1 MALSDHLATLEDL
14 RRRGKPTADDA
25 LAALEAIVA
34 RGQAIA
40 RAVADYEAKRT
51 RMVAVPFA
59 EVLATVVLID
69 AFLEAWFADL
79 DYPPTLFMD
88 LRTAAAGLFSL
99 QALRRAFASQAS
111 ATGSIDNVF
120 VPDANPFVPYRVRQ
134 NDTLERIALTCLG
147 DVERAWEILDIN
159 RLAYPFLLTDRDF
172 SHGEFS
178 GEFEGGEFLLSGQA
192 DRTNVPDNV
201 KVPGDLLWL
210 PSDAVVPD
218 AFQPA
223 TIRDV
228 ELYGRDLDL
237 TDGVPHFAASGELA
251 TVAGVANMQQALRLR
266 IGTLRGE
273 LVLHPTYGMEKLL
286 AVGVEGTF
294 ANVSLAGIGVAR
306 TVMQDP
312 RVTAVRDGHQRFAN
326 TINAADMTVRLIGA
340 GGRDLPLN
348 LVLPETVGGP
358 G

>member
-14 RRRGKPTADDA
+14 RRRGKPTAEDA
-25 LAALEAIVA
+25 LAALETIIA

-40 RAVADYEAKRT
+40 DAVAAYEAQRT

-59 EVLATVVLID
+59 EVLATTALID
-69 AFLEAWFADL
+69 AFLEERFADL
-79 DYPPTLFMD
+79 DYPPTLFVD
-88 LRTAAAGLFSL
+88 LRSAAAGLFSL

-111 ATGSIDNVF
+111 ATGTIDNVF

-134 NDTLERIALTCLG
+134 HDTLERIALACLG

-159 RLAYPFLLTDRDF
+159 HLAYPFFLTDRDF

-178 GEFEGGEFLLSGQA
+178 SEFEGGEFLQAGQA
-192 DRTNVPDNV
+192 DRENVPADV

-210 PSDAVVPD
+210 PSDARVPD

-223 TIRDV
+223 TVRDV

-237 TDGVPHFAASGELA
+237 TDGVPHFAASGELG
-251 TVAGVANMQQALRLR
+251 TVEGIANMQQALRLR
-266 IGTLRGE
+266 IGTRRGE
-273 LVLHPTYGMEKLL
+273 LVLHPAYGMETLL
-286 AVGVEGTF
+286 AVGIEGTF

-312 RVTAVRDGHQRFAN
+312 RVSAVRDGHQRFSN

-340 GGRDLPLN
+340 GGRDLAMN